1 MGGWSF
7 MMPRLLEHLEKMPR
21 YAGRK
26 QSASPAVGSLA
37 KHKREQAR
45 LIERAFGVSE

>member
-1 MGGWSF
+1 
-7 MMPRLLEHLEKMPR
+7 MMPRLLEALEKMPR

-37 KHKREQAR
+37 KHKREHSAL
-45 LIERAFGVSE
+45 LIEQAFGISK